1 MGRFTEFHENSGFI
15 QELFQDL
22 QSTLTSEQIKN
33 FANLENDRDRF
44 KFVSQIDNVKK
55 FEVLR
60 NGIIK
65 NAALALDFKQKGNDA
80 FKQENWNL
88 AVDYYNK
95 GLLLLPGDD
104 SKLTAI
110 WNGQLGV
117 IEWRHSE
124 FAMVIVFISL
134 N

>member
-22 QSTLTSEQIKN
+22 QSALTAEQIKN

-44 KFVSQIDNVKK
+44 KFVSQIENVKK

-65 NAALALDFKQKGNDA
+65 NATLALDFKQKGNIA
-80 FKQENWNL
+80 FKQQNWNV
-88 AVDYYNK
+88 AVDFYNK
-95 GLLLLPGDD
+95 GLLLLPGDN
-104 SKLTAI
+104 SKWMLA
-110 WNGQLGV
+110 
-117 IEWRHSE
+117 R
-124 FAMVIVFISL
+124 
-134 N
+134 

>member
-1 MGRFTEFHENSGFI
+1 MGRLSELHEDGGFI

-22 QSTLTSEQIKN
+22 QSTLTAEQIKN

-65 NAALALDFKQKGNDA
+65 NATLALDFKQKGNDA
-80 FKQENWNL
+80 FKQQNWNI

-95 GLLLLPGDD
+95 GLLLLPGDS
-104 SKLTAI
+104 SK
-110 WNGQLGV
+110 
-117 IEWRHSE
+117 
-124 FAMVIVFISL
+124 
-134 N
+134 